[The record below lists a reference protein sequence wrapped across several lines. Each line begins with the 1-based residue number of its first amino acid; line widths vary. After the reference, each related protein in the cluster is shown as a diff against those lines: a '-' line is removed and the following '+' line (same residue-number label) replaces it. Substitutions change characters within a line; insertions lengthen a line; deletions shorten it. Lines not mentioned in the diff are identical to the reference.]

1 MHCFP
6 VGAALQDDGNLP
18 SGVFLGGSL
27 PPQLAE
33 LALATKASA
42 IAQAITSGR
51 IPPRTRRKL
60 QAAEDGRRSRSR
72 RACSVMTPHIGP
84 RLRGHYYGV
93 TPPAALAWKARGG
106 YGRARVGTSAP

>member
-84 RLRGHYYGV
+84 RPRGITTGSRRLRHCMEALEVV
-93 TPPAALAWKARGG
+93 TDVLE
-106 YGRARVGTSAP
+106 